1 MGNMNNIN
9 MNVPMNMNL
18 NMSAPMTVNASVGS
32 LPTPTTSTAA
42 VQMQMQMPN
51 SKPPMDSRAT
61 TTTPNSG
68 KSNSKTKNTKKVSA
82 FVSKLYSML
91 HDPSVSHLIWWS
103 RLYMGDFYT
112 FALLPGT
119 EFASILTN
127 YFKHGNVAS
136 FVRQLHMYGFHK
148 VCENNP
154 PHLQSDNDNG
164 KNSGHGHTHGHGHGH
179 VQGNH
184 AVWEFRHTTEK
195 FRKDGLDSLHLIKR
209 RANSRR
215 SSANSISS
223 TNSNNSESALNEQP
237 VTNTSTIDVNGEP
250 FQGTADVRNIT
261 ASNQAP
267 AGQRVVYKPVYMED
281 TDNENENENADDD
294 DDDAKNE
301 EGNDNDSAK
310 DKLVPNLK
318 RKSYTE
324 PLTPAGNGANHEIT
338 KDDNP
343 PTKIQRTVNNKNDN
357 DSDNGNNKDTSN
369 SPTEAEHSKPPLYKP
384 SSAQD
389 IRDIGSFRAPSPRN
403 LKNPFGDSQDSLPP
417 PLSRTKTPT
426 SVPTAFNQPGRSF
439 SPLGRLSP
447 VSYKQN
453 LFFQESRQRY
463 PSVLIDPCAPATAG
477 AGAGV
482 GAGIS
487 ANSAVV
493 SIERT
498 DTSSPV
504 QLPSIRPSVTG
515 KRSTSILPPI
525 SALSSIS
532 GQSMSSAPTSNPG
545 STPTSLTGPSKSSG
559 ASNSSAGNRYYFSRN
574 SSMNSSVGTQ
584 LRPSIF
590 ELHHPSSGSSISP
603 NNSIFSGIGSSIS
616 STTSSARFGSSISSM
631 LNEDRRLPSL
641 SGTSISSFLNT
652 PTDKLLHSQGPTSIS
667 SLKSVA
673 TIAEGSE
680 TEKENMDESTTTTSH
695 NSVDTTKEE
704 SKKKLMVSDE

>member
-1 MGNMNNIN
+1 
-9 MNVPMNMNL
+9 
-18 NMSAPMTVNASVGS
+18 
-32 LPTPTTSTAA
+32 
-42 VQMQMQMPN
+42 
-51 SKPPMDSRAT
+51 
-61 TTTPNSG
+61 
-68 KSNSKTKNTKKVSA
+68 
-82 FVSKLYSML
+82 
-91 HDPSVSHLIWWS
+91 
-103 RLYMGDFYT
+103 MGDFYT

-154 PHLQSDNDNG
+154 PHLQGDNDNG
-164 KNSGHGHTHGHGHGH
+164 KSHGHGHGHGH

-223 TNSNNSESALNEQP
+223 TNSNNSESGLIEQP

-250 FQGTADVRNIT
+250 FQGTADVTNASADVRNST
-261 ASNQAP
+261 ASSQVP

-281 TDNENENENADDD
+281 TDNENENEND

-301 EGNDNDSAK
+301 EGNDNDNDNAK
-310 DKLVPNLK
+310 DKHVPNLK

-324 PLTPAGNGANHEIT
+324 PLTPAGNGANHEVT

-343 PTKIQRTVNNKNDN
+343 PNKMQRTVNKDGNNKNDN
-357 DSDNGNNKDTSN
+357 DSDNGNDKDTSN
-369 SPTEAEHSKPPLYKP
+369 SPTEAEHSKPLLYKP

-389 IRDIGSFRAPSPRN
+389 IRDIGSFRVPSPRN

-426 SVPTAFNQPGRSF
+426 SVSTAFNQPGRSF

-463 PSVLIDPCAPATAG
+463 PSVLIDPCAPVT

-482 GAGIS
+482 GAGTS

-498 DTSSPV
+498 DTNSPV

-545 STPTSLTGPSKSSG
+545 STPNSLTGPSKSSG